1 MVKILSSLLF
11 IVLAACQPTSHLISP
26 MPHADIKLVA
36 INKIDRSIKID
47 LRYQHADNIAKKP
60 LYHPDFPALLR
71 PSTAKRLQS
80 ANRQLKKSGLCLVI
94 WDAYRPQEAQLALWG
109 ASGHDDRFVAN
120 PERHPSL
127 HSHGCA
133 VDVTLVHLDGRMAA
147 VPTGF
152 DDFSPQAA
160 SDFVH
165 ADPLVREN
173 MRLLKAA
180 MWEAGFGTLPQ
191 EWWHF
196 MDKDYRTLP
205 FIASTELDDPLQQM
219 IQQYR

>member
-1 MVKILSSLLF
+1 MCKFFTSFLLLILTACQPSSLLD
-11 IVLAACQPTSHLISP
+11 SS
-26 MPHADIKLVA
+26 MPHTDPKL
-36 INKIDRSIKID
+36 IEISKIDHSIKID
-47 LRYQHADNIAKKP
+47 LRYQTANNIAKKS
-60 LYHPDFPALLR
+60 LYHPDFPAMLR
-71 PSTAKRLQS
+71 SSTVHRLKN
-80 ANRQLKKSGLCLVI
+80 ANRQLKKNDLRLVI
-94 WDAYRPQEAQLALWG
+94 WDAYRPHEAQLALWD

-133 VDVTLVHLDGRMAA
+133 VDVTLVHLDGRAAA

-152 DDFSPQAA
+152 DDFSPQAG

-165 ADPLVREN
+165 HDPRVREN

-196 MDKDYRTLP
+196 MDKDYRSLP
-205 FIASTELDDPLQQM
+205 FIPTAELPDRLQQM